1 VPTSPFFP
9 LRQGSASSVTPGLT
23 SASRC
28 HSRQAGRLQR
38 RQVTTQ
44 QPDRRQPPWRS
55 RAAPPRSAQPAHDG
69 DRLRARSRGR
79 RLVLVTLASLLTLGA
94 QRVRVRQG
102 SPGPPAPA
110 DNNGEPTVTIQDLAH
125 ARNSHGP
132 GRNHG
137 HLGLA
142 RRRHRSLRAGRRLP
156 EQGPVRGDLQ
166 RPLRPARHLR
176 VHLLAAPHPHTT
188 TMSRQP
194 QPVPRRQ
201 LTTSRSTTPVVKAEA
216 RQRQGRRTGSRG
228 RLPRETSQ
236 GRRGTAR
243 GRLVR
248 GTAR

>member
-1 VPTSPFFP
+1 VSVVGVTAIFSLCDRARRPAVTPNRNEALPGAHFPLLFP

-55 RAAPPRSAQPAHDG
+55 RAAPPRSAQQAHDG

-176 VHLLAAPHPHTT
+176 VHLLAHPARTPTRHESPTSTRSPPTAHDQQINHT
-188 TMSRQP
+188 
-194 QPVPRRQ
+194 
-201 LTTSRSTTPVVKAEA
+201 A
-216 RQRQGRRTGSRG
+216 RESRG
-228 RLPRETSQ
+228 
-236 GRRGTAR
+236 
-243 GRLVR
+243 
-248 GTAR
+248 